1 MADLKLSQ
9 LLVPSLESEID
20 YPGLRGFKLKL
31 AFVTRDELV
40 KLRKKATTTKINKRT
55 RQPED
60 DVDSDL
66 FQELYI
72 EKIIKGWSG
81 LTLKHLS
88 TLVPMDLA
96 GHKEEEELPYSQDSA
111 ELLMK
116 NSSDFDAFVTDTL
129 EDIANFTK
137 TNESK

>member
-20 YPGLRGFKLKL
+20 YPGLRDFKVKL
-31 AFVTRDELV
+31 NYVTRDELV
-40 KLRKKATTTKINKRT
+40 KIRKKATSTKINKRT

-66 FQELYI
+66 FQQLYI
-72 EKIIKGWSG
+72 ERIIKGWSG
-81 LTLKHLS
+81 LTLKHLA

-96 GHKEEEELPYSQDSA
+96 GHKEDEELPFSQDSA

-116 NSSDFDAFVTDTL
+116 NSSEFDSFVTDTL

-137 TNESK
+137 ANESK